1 MIEEKSKTFEEIFNE
16 WYKKFLAEE
25 AGMNNEIKNAKKYR
39 EEKLNQARKEAMIR
53 IQSYE
58 DEQRDKL
65 ESDKEKLNVTK
76 NYFDQMDADYK
87 KEVETMKSQLK
98 QNKNKVIDFL
108 IGNVLNVE
116 LDLPKS
122 VMKDSNEKIGKKI
135 LKALENIQT

>member
-39 EEKLNQARKEAMIR
+39 EEKLNQARKEAMLTIK
-53 IQSYE
+53 SYE

-122 VMKDSNEKIGKKI
+122 VMKDSNEKI
-135 LKALENIQT
+135 

>member
-1 MIEEKSKTFEEIFNE
+1 MIEEKSKAFEEIFNE

-39 EEKLNQARKEAMIR
+39 EEKLNQARKEAMLTIK
-53 IQSYE
+53 SYE

-87 KEVETMKSQLK
+87 KEVETMKTQLK
-98 QNKNKVIDFL
+98 QNKEKVIDFL
-108 IGNVLNVE
+108 LSNVLNVE

-122 VMKDSNEKIGKKI
+122 VMKDSNEKTGKK
-135 LKALENIQT
+135 KQ

>member
-1 MIEEKSKTFEEIFNE
+1 MIEEKSKTFEEIFTE
-16 WYKKFLAEE
+16 SYKKFLAEE

-39 EEKLNQARKEAMIR
+39 EEKLNQARKEAMLTIK
-53 IQSYE
+53 SYE

-87 KEVETMKSQLK
+87 KEVETMKAQLK
-98 QNKNKVIDFL
+98 QNKEKVIDFL
-108 IGNVLNVE
+108 LSNVLNVE

-122 VMKDSNEKIGKKI
+122 VMKDSNEKTGKK
-135 LKALENIQT
+135 KQ

>member
-39 EEKLNQARKEAMIR
+39 EEKLNQARKEAMIT
-53 IQSYE
+53 IKSYE

-65 ESDKEKLNVTK
+65 ESDKEKVNVTK

-116 LDLPKS
+116 LELPKS
-122 VMKDSNEKIGKKI
+122 VMKDGNEKIGKK
-135 LKALENIQT
+135 KQ

>member
-39 EEKLNQARKEAMIR
+39 EEKLNQARKEAMLTIK
-53 IQSYE
+53 SYE

-87 KEVETMKSQLK
+87 KEVETMKAQLK
-98 QNKNKVIDFL
+98 QNKEKVIDFL
-108 IGNVLNVE
+108 LSNVLNVE

-122 VMKDSNEKIGKKI
+122 VMKDSNEKTGKK
-135 LKALENIQT
+135 KQ

>member
-1 MIEEKSKTFEEIFNE
+1 MIEEKAKTFEEIFNE

-39 EEKLNQARKEAMIR
+39 EEKLNQARKEAMIT
-53 IQSYE
+53 IKSYE

-116 LDLPKS
+116 LELPKS
-122 VMKDSNEKIGKKI
+122 VMKDGNEKIGKK
-135 LKALENIQT
+135 KQ

>member
-39 EEKLNQARKEAMIR
+39 EEKLNQARKEAMLTIK
-53 IQSYE
+53 SYE

-87 KEVETMKSQLK
+87 KEVETMKTQLK
-98 QNKNKVIDFL
+98 QNKEKVIDFL
-108 IGNVLNVE
+108 LSNVLNVE

-122 VMKDSNEKIGKKI
+122 VMKDSNEKTGKK
-135 LKALENIQT
+135 KQ

>member
-39 EEKLNQARKEAMIR
+39 EEKLNQARKEAMLTIK
-53 IQSYE
+53 SYE

-98 QNKNKVIDFL
+98 QNKEKVIDFL
-108 IGNVLNVE
+108 LSNVLNVE

-122 VMKDSNEKIGKKI
+122 VMKDSNEKTGKK
-135 LKALENIQT
+135 KQ

>member
-39 EEKLNQARKEAMIR
+39 EEKLNQARKEAMMTIK
-53 IQSYE
+53 SYE

-87 KEVETMKSQLK
+87 KEVETMKQQLK
-98 QNKNKVIDFL
+98 QNKDKVIEFL
-108 IGNVLNVE
+108 LGNVLNVE
-116 LDLPKS
+116 LELPKS
-122 VMKDSNEKIGKKI
+122 VQRDMSDREKAKK
-135 LKALENIQT
+135 KN

>member
-1 MIEEKSKTFEEIFNE
+1 MIEEKAKTFEEIFNE

-39 EEKLNQARKEAMIR
+39 DEKLNQARKEAMMTIK
-53 IQSYE
+53 SYE

-76 NYFDQMDADYK
+76 NYFDKMDADYK
-87 KEVETMKSQLK
+87 KEVEVMKQQLK
-98 QNKNKVIDFL
+98 QNKEKVIDFL

-116 LDLPKS
+116 LELPKS
-122 VMKDSNEKIGKKI
+122 VQKK
-135 LKALENIQT
+135 N

>member
-1 MIEEKSKTFEEIFNE
+1 MIEEKAKTFEEIFNE

-39 EEKLNQARKEAMIR
+39 EEKLNQARKEAMMTIK
-53 IQSYE
+53 SYE

-76 NYFDQMDADYK
+76 YYFDKMDADYK
-87 KEVETMKSQLK
+87 KEVEVMKQQLK
-98 QNKNKVIDFL
+98 QNKEKVIDFL

-116 LDLPKS
+116 LELPKS
-122 VMKDSNEKIGKKI
+122 VQKK
-135 LKALENIQT
+135 N

>member
-39 EEKLNQARKEAMIR
+39 EKKLNQARKEAMIT
-53 IQSYE
+53 IKSYE

-116 LDLPKS
+116 LELPKS
-122 VMKDSNEKIGKKI
+122 VMKDGNEKIGKK
-135 LKALENIQT
+135 KQ